1 MVSLDHEA
9 REKLIGFAIEQG
21 FDDVRFTSADFG
33 SAPGENLEDFL
44 QKKRHG
50 EMDWLVAKKD
60 RRQHPQSL
68 WGGARS
74 AIMVGLNYGPSSDPR
89 ALADHPER
97 GIISVY
103 AQGKD
108 YHDVVKKRLKRIAR
122 WIVQEY
128 GADVKV
134 FVDTAP
140 VMEKPLA
147 AAAGLGWQGKHT
159 NLLSRRFGSW
169 LFLGVILTT
178 AEIEPD
184 EPETGDCGRCTAC
197 LDACPTDAFPAPY
210 QLDARR
216 CISYL
221 TIETRAHIPREFRP
235 LMENRIYGCDDCL
248 AACPWN
254 KFAKA
259 SREMAF
265 QPRSELTAPRLRDL
279 AQLDDPS
286 FRSFFSGSPIKRL
299 GRNRFVRNVLIALG
313 NYKDPG
319 QLDIVL
325 PLLEDPSPIVR
336 VAAIWALSQLTDVA
350 DFDGQKERLNEAED
364 DPDVKEEWRLSRE
377 DLTASGD

>member
-9 REKLIGFAIEQG
+9 KEKLIRFALDQG
-21 FDDVRFTSADFG
+21 FDDVRISSADFG
-33 SAPGENLEDFL
+33 SAPGENLENFL
-44 QKKRHG
+44 KENRHG
-50 EMDWLVAKKD
+50 DMDWLLAKKD
-60 RRQHPQSL
+60 WRQHPQSL
-68 WGGARS
+68 WGEARS
-74 AIMVGLNYGPSSDPR
+74 AIMVGLNYGPSRDPR

-122 WIVQEY
+122 WMVQEF

-169 LFLGVILTT
+169 LFLGAILTT
-178 AEIEPD
+178 ADITPD
-184 EPETGDCGRCTAC
+184 APETGDCGRCTAC
-197 LDACPTDAFPAPY
+197 LDACPTNAFPAPY

-221 TIETRAHIPREFRP
+221 TIETRAHIPREFRAP
-235 LMENRIYGCDDCL
+235 MENRIYGCDDCL

-265 QPRSELTAPRLRDL
+265 LPRSELTAPRLADL
-279 AQLDDPS
+279 AALDDTA
-286 FRSFFSGSPIKRL
+286 FREVFSGSPIKRL

-313 NYKDPG
+313 NAGDKRHKR
-319 QLDIVL
+319 VAER
-325 PLLEDPSPIVR
+325 LLEDESPIVR
-336 VAAIWALSQLTDVA
+336 LAAVWALSRLA
-350 DFDGQKERLNEAED
+350 DPAGFIALYESRYETET
-364 DPDVKEEWRLSRE
+364 DPDVRAEWKISRQE
-377 DLTASGD
+377 KQ